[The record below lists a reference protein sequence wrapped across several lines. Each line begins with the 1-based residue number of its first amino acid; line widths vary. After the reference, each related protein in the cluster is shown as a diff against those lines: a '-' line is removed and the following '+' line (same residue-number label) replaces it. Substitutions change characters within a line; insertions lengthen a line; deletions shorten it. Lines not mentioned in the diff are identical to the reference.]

1 MAIFNSYVSLPEGI
15 LYTDHVQSLSLS
27 LSRSG
32 AAGFIKLGGHR

>member
-27 LSRSG
+27 RSG